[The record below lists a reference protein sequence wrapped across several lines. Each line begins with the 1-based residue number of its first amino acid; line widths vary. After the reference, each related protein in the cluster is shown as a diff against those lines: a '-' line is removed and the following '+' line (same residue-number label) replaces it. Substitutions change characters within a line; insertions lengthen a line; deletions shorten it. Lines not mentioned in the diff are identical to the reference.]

1 MHNGGIADF
10 PLIKRKLQ
18 VNLSDEVFNVVQGNT
33 GEDFGFEW
41 ICILWLCCSDRF
53 WMGICSL
60 LVEGRPNFILC
71 KMLVHNDH
79 LSFRTPMPEISLSIY
94 WSRLCLRRYPLSTIL
109 QRRQVSLK
117 YVSFSEIS
125 WDNSNIGIAKSYEF
139 LCHRWRKRHRHTIYI
154 FPTGWGCFLGLSTF
168 CTLPW
173 LWLI

>member
-1 MHNGGIADF
+1 MAV
-10 PLIKRKLQ
+10 LRTSLW
-18 VNLSDEVFNVVQGNT
+18 SRGNCK
-33 GEDFGFEW
+33 W
-41 ICILWLCCSDRF
+41 ICRMRCS
-53 WMGICSL
+53 MLYKGT
-60 LVEGRPNFILC
+60 LVRTSGLSEYAFSDFVVPIDSEWAFALFLSKVGQNFILC
-71 KMLVHNDH
+71 KMLVHNDR
-79 LSFRTPMPEISLSIY
+79 LSFQTPTPEISLSIY
-94 WSRLCLRRYPLSTIL
+94 WSRLCLRRYPLSIIL

-117 YVSFSEIS
+117 YVSFSEFS